1 MSEQYPLPGD
11 GPNYPPPPPPLYPP
25 ASPAPYS
32 PPPAYAPPP
41 PTAPYVSISNAAP
54 MPMPSP
60 TNGFATAS
68 LVFGILAL
76 CTGITAIPAVICGH
90 IALAQIN
97 QAGGMGQGK
106 GMAIAGLV
114 IGYALIAL
122 FIVGI
127 LASAVSSAAQ
137 TY

>member
-1 MSEQYPLPGD
+1 MSEQYPPPGD
-11 GPNYPPPPPPLYPP
+11 GPSYPPPPPPMYPP
-25 ASPAPYS
+25 ASQVPYP

-41 PTAPYVSISNAAP
+41 PAAPYVSISNAAP
-54 MPMPSP
+54 MAMPSP
-60 TNGFATAS
+60 TNGFAMAS

-114 IGYALIAL
+114 IGYAFIAL
-122 FIVGI
+122 FII
-127 LASAVSSAAQ
+127 AIIASAVSSAGRA
-137 TY
+137 Y